1 MKKLKY
7 LIMIFISS
15 TLLFGCG
22 SKTNSSQ
29 RTNNNIPATNY
40 STATEEEASKV
51 ETTSKPVMTS
61 TEKCE
66 ILNSLGKKFEDDGG
80 DIEIIVDEFTK
91 DTSLIIPEDAT
102 ESIITGDDNETLVIN
117 STITQSGEI
126 DADGTYGLFIFYMS
140 ENTIVYPEKLYIKT
154 SSNSLVISN
163 LEETS
168 YDVSNAYVSQT
179 YFCNFS
185 FDEFLEL
192 ENMLRSG
199 EEIRMRISGDS
210 TIDFTLD
217 KINKDFILDSV
228 DLCKEFIETIE

>member
-7 LIMIFISS
+7 IIMIFISS
-15 TLLFGCG
+15 TVLFSCS

-29 RTNNNIPATNY
+29 GTNNNISTTNY
-40 STATEEEASKV
+40 STATEDEASKV
-51 ETTSKPVMTS
+51 ETTAKPVMTS

-66 ILNSLGKKFEDDGG
+66 ILNSLGEKFEDDGG
-80 DIEIIVDEFTK
+80 DIEILVDEFTK
-91 DTSLIIPEDAT
+91 DTNLIIPEDAT
-102 ESIITGDDNETLVIN
+102 KSIITGDNNETLVIN
-117 STITQSGEI
+117 STITQSGET
-126 DADGTYGLFIFYMS
+126 DTDGTYGLFIFYMT
-140 ENTIVYPEKLYIKT
+140 ENTVVYPEKLYIKT
-154 SSNSLVISN
+154 SSNSLVISD

-168 YDVSNAYVSQT
+168 YDVSNAYASQT
-179 YFCNFS
+179 YFCKFS

-228 DLCKEFIETIE
+228 DLYKEFIKTTD